1 MYRKSKKD
9 LKQHRIPT
17 LCTKEAILKPDRQL
31 PIIMQIRNSKI
42 KNLLKKIPMFQIR
55 NLRLKHL
62 LMDFQSK
69 MPLRDQYRNNSR

>member
-9 LKQHRIPT
+9 LKQHRTPT
-17 LCTKEAILKPDRQL
+17 QCTKEAILKPDKQL
-31 PIIMQIRNSKI
+31 PITMQIRNSKI
-42 KNLLKKIPMFQIR
+42 KNLLKKIPMSQIR

-69 MPLRDQYRNNSR
+69 MPLRDQYRSNNR